1 MRNLSFKGYAQRK
14 GFNPQQVPD
23 ETWKLEQETQRSLRG
38 MREVRDQNRANRS
51 DQLQALQANQAK
63 EERQRDSNFN
73 LLNDFKKAYHDAEM
87 QHYEVAIQDARTGE
101 IEARRDYQE
110 FEKLKSLVPKAFN
123 AFVNAD
129 QVRLNAA
136 LGKSQE
142 AVTNFY
148 SMAGNLG
155 LDVAEVRGH
164 VNDALVKGV
173 AVGEYLKDIYTNPT
187 IQNQINETFKGF
199 RGLAAQKG
207 MIDRAFQPGGGF
219 YNKFVEDRS
228 KVIPGTNVTFDQLL
242 ADPNDVDG
250 AKLHAWLDA
259 HRGKQT
265 SQLLEGG

>member
-51 DQLQALQANQAK
+51 DMLQALQANQAK

-87 QHYEVAIQDARTGE
+87 QHYEVAIKDARTGE
-101 IEARRDYQE
+101 IEARRNYQE

-123 AFVNAD
+123 AFVNYD
-129 QVRLNAA
+129 QQRLNKA

-164 VNDALVKGV
+164 VNDA
-173 AVGEYLKDIYTNPT
+173 
-187 IQNQINETFKGF
+187 
-199 RGLAAQKG
+199 
-207 MIDRAFQPGGGF
+207 
-219 YNKFVEDRS
+219 
-228 KVIPGTNVTFDQLL
+228 
-242 ADPNDVDG
+242 
-250 AKLHAWLDA
+250 
-259 HRGKQT
+259 
-265 SQLLEGG
+265 

>member
-51 DQLQALQANQAK
+51 DQLQALQANNAK

-173 AVGEYLKDIYTNPT
+173 AVGEYLKDIYTNPVF
-187 IQNQINETFKGF
+187 QNHINETFKGF
-199 RGLAAQKG
+199 
-207 MIDRAFQPGGGF
+207 
-219 YNKFVEDRS
+219 
-228 KVIPGTNVTFDQLL
+228 
-242 ADPNDVDG
+242 
-250 AKLHAWLDA
+250 
-259 HRGKQT
+259 
-265 SQLLEGG
+265 